1 MSRNSTTFF
10 TCFYRSFQ
18 KVHLYHDIS
27 WHVNTGFVDTKPKLM
42 FAGSFWYP
50 GPSDVENCYQT
61 FGNFDIKLFSLATQV
76 HLESGQ
82 RFLKPMASN
91 MFIEDLYVSMSPP
104 FLQWNPKSARDLNK
118 MPADFL
124 PQIMRQLQFINDTT
138 IASTPSLLFPR
149 LVLQMAKLR

>member
-1 MSRNSTTFF
+1 MFLL
-10 TCFYRSFQ
+10 FQ

-27 WHVNTGFVDTKPKLM
+27 WHVNTGFVDPKPKLM
-42 FAGSFWYP
+42 FTGSFWYP
-50 GPSDVENCYQT
+50 GPQWRWKLLP
-61 FGNFDIKLFSLATQV
+61 NFRELWHQVVLSRNPGPSWKWATV
-76 HLESGQ
+76 SE
-82 RFLKPMASN
+82 KPMASN
-91 MFIEDLYVSMSPP
+91 LFIQDLYVSMSPA